1 MYDKF
6 ASHFQAFI
14 SRSSSGDSWPPPR
27 FSNRDK
33 MATLYETRAS
43 RSSDVDVRVRFDP
56 EGVMAN
62 DRQLVLMR
70 EPEEV
75 EEEEEEEKNEG
86 VLLEAFTGF
95 SRSLY
100 AFRSSS
106 AEEEV

>member
-1 MYDKF
+1 
-6 ASHFQAFI
+6 
-14 SRSSSGDSWPPPR
+14 
-27 FSNRDK
+27 
-33 MATLYETRAS
+33 
-43 RSSDVDVRVRFDP
+43 
-56 EGVMAN
+56 MAN

-75 EEEEEEEKNEG
+75 EEEEEEKNEG

>member
-1 MYDKF
+1 
-6 ASHFQAFI
+6 
-14 SRSSSGDSWPPPR
+14 
-27 FSNRDK
+27 
-33 MATLYETRAS
+33 
-43 RSSDVDVRVRFDP
+43 
-56 EGVMAN
+56 MAN